1 MNIISKDKIAN
12 NKGGGIMESRYYKD
26 DLKNM
31 ILDMAHKELENYV
44 SQKGAQKYFEG
55 NIDKVINDYI
65 KKISKESNI
74 NKTYLK
80 VLKNGAYQEN
90 VVSVAK
96 ILRSQEL
103 FKSKGELMKFANY
116 LGVKVNKKNS
126 YSQILKK
133 VSKHIYTN
141 RGSYSKKYVFY
152 KRNSQEY
159 VLEPEKIKKDL
170 IESYKSKTREDMK
183 SIAKLLDIKT
193 IEEDSAEDIRK
204 KVINYI
210 IKEKVV
216 KKNH

>member
-1 MNIISKDKIAN
+1 MKD
-12 NKGGGIMESRYYKD
+12 
-26 DLKNM
+26 M

-65 KKISKESNI
+65 KKISKDSNV

-80 VLKNGAYQEN
+80 VLKKGAYQEN
-90 VVSVAK
+90 MVSVAK

-103 FKSKGELMKFANY
+103 FKSKGELIKFANY

-152 KRNSQEY
+152 S
-159 VLEPEKIKKDL
+159 LSHHIGIDH
-170 IESYKSKTREDMK
+170 I
-183 SIAKLLDIKT
+183 
-193 IEEDSAEDIRK
+193 
-204 KVINYI
+204 
-210 IKEKVV
+210 
-216 KKNH
+216 

>member
-1 MNIISKDKIAN
+1 
-12 NKGGGIMESRYYKD
+12 MESRYYKD

-96 ILRSQEL
+96 IIRGQEL
-103 FKSKGELMKFANY
+103 FKSKGELIKFANY

-216 KKNH
+216 KKKH

>member
-1 MNIISKDKIAN
+1 
-12 NKGGGIMESRYYKD
+12 MESRNYKD
-26 DLKNM
+26 DLKGM
-31 ILDMAHKELENYV
+31 ILDMAHKELGNYA

-65 KKISKESNI
+65 KKISKDSNI
-74 NKTYLK
+74 QKTYLN

-90 VVSVAK
+90 MASVSKV
-96 ILRSQEL
+96 IRNQEL
-103 FKSKGELMKFANY
+103 FKSKGELVKFAKY
-116 LGVKVNKKNS
+116 LGISVNQKNS
-126 YSQILKK
+126 YNQILKQI
-133 VSKHIYTN
+133 SKHIYSN

-159 VLEPEKIKKDL
+159 VLEPEKIKKSL

-193 IEEDSAEDIRK
+193 IDEDSAEDIRK

>member
-1 MNIISKDKIAN
+1 
-12 NKGGGIMESRYYKD
+12 MESRYYKD
-26 DLKNM
+26 DLKDM
-31 ILDMAHKELENYV
+31 ILDMARKELGNYV

-55 NIDKVINDYI
+55 NIDKVINNYI
-65 KKISKESNI
+65 KKISKDSNTQ
-74 NKTYLK
+74 KTYLK

-90 VVSVAK
+90 MASVVKVIRK
-96 ILRSQEL
+96 QEL
-103 FKSKGELMKFANY
+103 FKSKGELVKFANY
-116 LGVKVNKKNS
+116 LGLRVNEKNS
-126 YSQILKK
+126 YNQILKQ
-133 VSKHIYTN
+133 VSKHIYSN

-193 IEEDSAEDIRK
+193 IDEDSAEDIRK

>member
-1 MNIISKDKIAN
+1 
-12 NKGGGIMESRYYKD
+12 MESRYYKD
-26 DLKNM
+26 DLKDM

-65 KKISKESNI
+65 KKISTDSNV

-80 VLKNGAYQEN
+80 VLKKGAYQEN
-90 VVSVAK
+90 MVSVAK

-103 FKSKGELMKFANY
+103 FKSKGELIKFANY

-183 SIAKLLDIKT
+183 SIAKLLDIKI

-210 IKEKVV
+210 IKDKVV

>member
-1 MNIISKDKIAN
+1 
-12 NKGGGIMESRYYKD
+12 MESRYYKD
-26 DLKNM
+26 DLKDM

-65 KKISKESNI
+65 KKISKDSNV

-80 VLKNGAYQEN
+80 VLKKGAYQEN
-90 VVSVAK
+90 MVSVAK

-103 FKSKGELMKFANY
+103 FKSKGELIKFANY

>member
-1 MNIISKDKIAN
+1 
-12 NKGGGIMESRYYKD
+12 MESRYYKD

-96 ILRSQEL
+96 IIRSQEL
-103 FKSKGELMKFANY
+103 FKSKGELIKFANY

-216 KKNH
+216 KKKH

>member
-1 MNIISKDKIAN
+1 
-12 NKGGGIMESRYYKD
+12 MESRYYKD

-90 VVSVAK
+90 MVSVAK
-96 ILRSQEL
+96 IIRSQEL
-103 FKSKGELMKFANY
+103 FKSKGELIKFANY

-216 KKNH
+216 KKKH

>member
-1 MNIISKDKIAN
+1 
-12 NKGGGIMESRYYKD
+12 MESRYYKD
-26 DLKNM
+26 DLKDV
-31 ILDMAHKELENYV
+31 ILDMARKELGNYV

-55 NIDKVINDYI
+55 NIDKVINNYI
-65 KKISKESNI
+65 KKISKDSNTQ
-74 NKTYLK
+74 KTYLK

-90 VVSVAK
+90 MASVAK
-96 ILRSQEL
+96 VIRKQEL
-103 FKSKGELMKFANY
+103 FKSKGELVKFANY
-116 LGVKVNKKNS
+116 LGLRVNEKNS
-126 YSQILKK
+126 YNQILKQ
-133 VSKHIYTN
+133 VSKHIYSN

-159 VLEPEKIKKDL
+159 ILEPEKIKKDL
-170 IESYKSKTREDMK
+170 VESYKSKTREDMK

-193 IEEDSAEDIRK
+193 IDEDSAEDIRK

>member
-1 MNIISKDKIAN
+1 
-12 NKGGGIMESRYYKD
+12 MESRYYKE
-26 DLKNM
+26 DLKDM
-31 ILDMAHKELENYV
+31 ILDMAHKELGGYI

-55 NIDKVINDYI
+55 NIDKIINDYI

-74 NKTYLK
+74 QKTYLK
-80 VLKNGAYQEN
+80 ILKNGAYQEN
-90 VVSVAK
+90 MASVVKV
-96 ILRSQEL
+96 IRNQEL
-103 FKSKGELMKFANY
+103 LKSKGELAKFVKY
-116 LGVKVNKKNS
+116 LGLNVNPKNS
-126 YSQILKK
+126 YNQILKH

-193 IEEDSAEDIRK
+193 VEEDSAEEIRK